1 MTLGVACLL
10 KLVIWDPCYKTKVGG
25 RLKRSWF
32 YRLANRRS
40 VKQGLFSLQC
50 RRILGGR
57 KLVHVRIATM
67 KPPSLI
73 FWQRKIGE
81 SRNSNPG
88 ILTTTFREGFM
99 YTIFMPSLGKSSI
112 FNRCSISSSLF
123 DTVDGMW
130 FSVKERDFLD
140 LPFADVEL
148 SIEGDFAAGELTRTV
163 LDFLHAGLALSG
175 VSRVRLLLLT
185 GVLSV
190 DVIAGLINWYS
201 WPKLR
206 IFRPHGLQTRSEYC
220 LESCTNGKPTSC
232 KFRPTQ
238 PRRAP
243 FVLMAWIDILMKN
256 GLVLQDCFQI

>member
-1 MTLGVACLL
+1 MTLAVACLL

-88 ILTTTFREGFM
+88 ILTTTFPEGFM

-148 SIEGDFAAGELTRTV
+148 SIEGDCRRIDTDGFGFSACWTGFVRRVESTFAAP
-163 LDFLHAGLALSG
+163 
-175 VSRVRLLLLT
+175 
-185 GVLSV
+185 
-190 DVIAGLINWYS
+190 NWGT
-201 WPKLR
+201 
-206 IFRPHGLQTRSEYC
+206 FRGCYC
-220 LESCTNGKPTSC
+220 SSN
-232 KFRPTQ
+232 
-238 PRRAP
+238 
-243 FVLMAWIDILMKN
+243 
-256 GLVLQDCFQI
+256 

>member
-1 MTLGVACLL
+1 MLNSVDTVLEMPLL
-10 KLVIWDPCYKTKVGG
+10 ISGAMSSCFKIKLDAS
-25 RLKRSWF
+25 RH
-32 YRLANRRS
+32 
-40 VKQGLFSLQC
+40 FS
-50 RRILGGR
+50 
-57 KLVHVRIATM
+57 IAMFLTTAFVC
-67 KPPSLI
+67 SL
-73 FWQRKIGE
+73 R
-81 SRNSNPG
+81 G
-88 ILTTTFREGFM
+88 ILTTTFPEGFM

-148 SIEGDFAAGELTRTV
+148 SIEGDFAASELTRTV

-220 LESCTNGKPTSC
+220 LESCTSGKPTSLQISANTTPKHSFRFDGLN
-232 KFRPTQ
+232 KFS
-238 PRRAP
+238 
-243 FVLMAWIDILMKN
+243 DEE
-256 GLVLQDCFQI
+256 